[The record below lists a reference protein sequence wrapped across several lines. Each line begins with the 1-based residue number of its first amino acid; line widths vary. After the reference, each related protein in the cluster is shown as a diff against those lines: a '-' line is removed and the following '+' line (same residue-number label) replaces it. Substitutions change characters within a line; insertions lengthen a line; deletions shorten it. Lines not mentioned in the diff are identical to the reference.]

1 MTTRLA
7 GTTAHLPPMRTRTG
21 SGRPMPIKPFR
32 HFLVQKNMDR
42 RLGGKNNIQ
51 PTPRHNKDLPGSL
64 SGLSMNKS
72 STKSRARVVPRAA
85 HHSYA
90 EWCKERGVDAP
101 NVSIHYLSSSLPDGA
116 ETERGCLVTEPIE
129 PGRFQPPLFP
139 SKSAPFPKS
148 PRVNNGSPPHPS
160 TKSRPSTRLNSSPQL
175 QHRQGK
181 SSRDAPR
188 PSSSRSRHP
197 RPTHFPS
204 GARTNSGTNR
214 RESPPVDPRR
224 NSAWHSR

>member
-64 SGLSMNKS
+64 SGLSLNKS

-129 PGRFQPPLFP
+129 PGRFQPPLFLQ
-139 SKSAPFPKS
+139 KAPLFP
-148 PRVNNGSPPHPS
+148 
-160 TKSRPSTRLNSSPQL
+160 
-175 QHRQGK
+175 
-181 SSRDAPR
+181 
-188 PSSSRSRHP
+188 
-197 RPTHFPS
+197 
-204 GARTNSGTNR
+204 NR
-214 RESPPVDPRR
+214 REATTALRRIPRPNHVHR
-224 NSAWHSR
+224 PH

>member
-1 MTTRLA
+1 MTTRVVA
-7 GTTAHLPPMRTRTG
+7 TTAHLPPMRTRTG

-129 PGRFQPPLFP
+129 PGRFQPPLSLQKAPLFP
-139 SKSAPFPKS
+139 
-148 PRVNNGSPPHPS
+148 
-160 TKSRPSTRLNSSPQL
+160 
-175 QHRQGK
+175 
-181 SSRDAPR
+181 
-188 PSSSRSRHP
+188 
-197 RPTHFPS
+197 
-204 GARTNSGTNR
+204 NR
-214 RESPPVDPRR
+214 RESTTALRRIPRPNHVHR
-224 NSAWHSR
+224 PH